1 MPYDIRPRL
10 TYKTP
15 PTQPKLKRT
24 PTRITFTQ
32 LNPFIAHLGPL
43 VFIGELRTVSRA
55 KSTEEIEQSVPSVL
69 DSAASILASI
79 DDSHPEEQVSVE
91 PPCLSEQWPL
101 SFRSRSPS
109 PLGARNITDAGV
121 PVHNLLLSPH
131 APHTTFPVVGRIHPP
146 SFQRSGLRSRHRRL
160 CSSSSS
166 SPTMTT
172 AQEHPLASLPEPD
185 DGDVGAGD
193 ETEDSAK
200 GRKRKA
206 QAKGKE
212 ESRCEKIANLLV
224 EGKKGADLEK
234 AVSLSAV
241 PLTHMFK
248 RSLSLPSSNPRST
261 LPAITIT
268 LPSDATSPGDGEAS
282 RMGTPGTPSLRRPP
296 YSQRD
301 TAALFPLLCTPFTSY
316 GPRHLQSEDE
326 EARRRSELS
335 QKGWYWWL
343 SSGLEDQIADSGCER
358 PMIADGMG
366 YEDPVG
372 QYDYQYIEQYD
383 RRPSL
388 DPIPPPVSTDPSNY
402 FYTSP
407 SAPLPASSFSTLS
420 GWAGDY
426 KYDETSH
433 RQTSSAVNAT
443 VSAPIPAWYE
453 APGWEAHEHQFN
465 HPSLY
470 FSPDDWD
477 RIEVNHEEDRHIGR
491 RS

>member
-1 MPYDIRPRL
+1 MLDFGESQTRTSVTLILQALPAPTSNTQHVLHINHHNQPPFCRLTSTIMVSSPESLSCKSSSSSFRMPPLMSNAATLRAHSPPAVDLCHMTSGLGSPTKHPQPSLRSNEPRL
-10 TYKTP
+10 
-15 PTQPKLKRT
+15 
-24 PTRITFTQ
+24 
-32 LNPFIAHLGPL
+32 G
-43 VFIGELRTVSRA
+43 
-55 KSTEEIEQSVPSVL
+55 
-69 DSAASILASI
+69 
-79 DDSHPEEQVSVE
+79 
-91 PPCLSEQWPL
+91 
-101 SFRSRSPS
+101 SRSPNSIPSS
-109 PLGARNITDAGV
+109 PTLV
-121 PVHNLLLSPH
+121 
-131 APHTTFPVVGRIHPP
+131 
-146 SFQRSGLRSRHRRL
+146 
-160 CSSSSS
+160 SSSSS

-212 ESRCEKIANLLV
+212 ELRCEKIANLLV

-268 LPSDATSPGDGEAS
+268 LPSDAASPGDGEAS

-301 TAALFPLLCTPFTSY
+301 TAALFPLICTPFTSY

-453 APGWEAHEHQFN
+453 APGWEAHQHQFN
-465 HPSLY
+465 HPNLY

-477 RIEVNHEEDRHIGR
+477 QIEVNHEEDRHIGR